1 MKNKKLAALI
11 TVPLVIVVVVATGY
25 FYPST
30 PNVVSAQSVV
40 TAAAD
45 KAASSSKIEYIK
57 VTSSDGSYTVR
68 IRDRESLT
76 EVTEEYRNNKLQSK
90 IIIEDKGKKI
100 TSIGRDIETGK
111 LVGRTWTMPENLS
124 AENEKLLGI
133 SLLEKQKEELHS
145 QNWNIVESNSR
156 SSSAESDLTQAVS
169 EDKLHKEVVTIDE
182 ETGLPI
188 KREIFEKD
196 IRGNI
201 IGSSSSIEEYKYL
214 DSNPN
219 EIHSLTSGEAVEMQ
233 EVPAPVI
240 EDRVVG
246 G

>member
-1 MKNKKLAALI
+1 M
-11 TVPLVIVVVVATGY
+11 
-25 FYPST
+25 
-30 PNVVSAQSVV
+30 
-40 TAAAD
+40 
-45 KAASSSKIEYIK
+45 
-57 VTSSDGSYTVR
+57 
-68 IRDRESLT
+68 
-76 EVTEEYRNNKLQSK
+76 
-90 IIIEDKGKKI
+90 
-100 TSIGRDIETGK
+100 
-111 LVGRTWTMPENLS
+111 
-124 AENEKLLGI
+124 
-133 SLLEKQKEELHS
+133 
-145 QNWNIVESNSR
+145 
-156 SSSAESDLTQAVS
+156 
-169 EDKLHKEVVTIDE
+169 VTIDK

-240 EDRVVG
+240 EDRVLG